1 MKQPQ
6 DRKPKQTKPNK
17 KQPTQHEYLELLKSI
32 REEKDLD
39 QLQDLFLSIFSMYG
53 LTTDEV
59 AALLFSTMRAILHE
73 GANKKMLAD
82 KFNIDI
88 DSLGVEG
95 VLQVQRA
102 LLTAYLDKVAQ

>member
-1 MKQPQ
+1 VKKPQ
-6 DRKPKQTKPNK
+6 DHKAKQTKPINK
-17 KQPTQHEYLELLKSI
+17 EATQHEYLELLKSI

-59 AALLFSTMRAILHE
+59 AALLFSTMRATLHE
-73 GANKKMLAD
+73 GSNNKMLAD

-88 DSLGVEG
+88 NSLGAEG